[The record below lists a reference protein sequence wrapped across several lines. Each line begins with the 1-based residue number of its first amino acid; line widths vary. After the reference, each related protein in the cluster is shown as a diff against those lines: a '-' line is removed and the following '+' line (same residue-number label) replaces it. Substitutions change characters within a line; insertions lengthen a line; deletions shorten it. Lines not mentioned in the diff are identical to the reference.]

1 MPNWKIHIEVAKQL
15 NKKLNYKNEE
25 YQLFLFG
32 NILPDINNGYIV
44 KDISEIISHR
54 KTHYADG
61 TEESYLYFYEKYKNK
76 IVGNPLICGY
86 FVHLFTDYYWND
98 DFMIRFQSKKPFCN
112 FTRDDMRILK
122 QSDFRAYNDY
132 YQNNNLNIV
141 DPKIILGNISGLDC
155 ISLTEQDIIKVI
167 QFLKNQKPYHVTFQ
181 VSTKEQFDELLK
193 DTVEKAY
200 EILKN

>member
-15 NKKLNYKNEE
+15 NRKLNYQNEE

-44 KDISEIISHR
+44 KDISEMISHR

-61 TEESYLYFYEKYKNK
+61 TEESYLDFYEKYKNE
-76 IVGNPLICGY
+76 ITSNPLVCGY

-132 YQNNNLNIV
+132 YQDNNLNIV
-141 DPKIILGNISGLDC
+141 DPKDNIR
-155 ISLTEQDIIKVI
+155 
-167 QFLKNQKPYHVTFQ
+167 
-181 VSTKEQFDELLK
+181 
-193 DTVEKAY
+193 
-200 EILKN
+200 